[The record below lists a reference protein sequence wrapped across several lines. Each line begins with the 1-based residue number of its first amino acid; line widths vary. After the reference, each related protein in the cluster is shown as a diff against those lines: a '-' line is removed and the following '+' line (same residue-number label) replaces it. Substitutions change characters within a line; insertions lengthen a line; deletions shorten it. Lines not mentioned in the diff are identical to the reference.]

1 MAELTK
7 QELDQIKLKE
17 LLFSIGFDGDDD
29 DSFFIIHER
38 YLYTV
43 YLTDDRTKIDLM
55 TVYYLDQDGV
65 AIAET
70 YECLQI
76 GADIRSYFKEFTE
89 VEIPKEMFK
98 YDTVK

>member
-17 LLFSIGFDGDDD
+17 LLFKAGFDGDDD
-29 DSFFIIHER
+29 DSFFVIHKR
-38 YLYTV
+38 YLYSV

-55 TVYYLDQDGV
+55 TIYFLNEEGE
-65 AIAET
+65 AISET

-89 VEIPKEMFK
+89 VEIPKEMFN
-98 YDTVK
+98 YDTIR